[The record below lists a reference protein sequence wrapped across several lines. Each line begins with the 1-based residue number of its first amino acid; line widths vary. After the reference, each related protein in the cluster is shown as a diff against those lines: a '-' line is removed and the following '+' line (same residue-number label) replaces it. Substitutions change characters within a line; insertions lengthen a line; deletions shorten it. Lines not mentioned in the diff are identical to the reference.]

1 VVQGCASKVRLGIVH
16 SLLEEGDESGCL
28 VASVEEAMEEE
39 LENLHDILRVRAA
52 DGYVTKALI
61 VVT

>member
-16 SLLEEGDESGCL
+16 SLLEEGDELGRL

-39 LENLHDILRVRAA
+39 LEFLHDILRVRAELMDA
-52 DGYVTKALI
+52 EDVSKH
-61 VVT
+61 

>member
-16 SLLEEGDESGCL
+16 TLLEEGGELGRL

-39 LENLHDILRVRAA
+39 LEFLHDILRIQAELMDA
-52 DGYVTKALI
+52 EDISKH
-61 VVT
+61 